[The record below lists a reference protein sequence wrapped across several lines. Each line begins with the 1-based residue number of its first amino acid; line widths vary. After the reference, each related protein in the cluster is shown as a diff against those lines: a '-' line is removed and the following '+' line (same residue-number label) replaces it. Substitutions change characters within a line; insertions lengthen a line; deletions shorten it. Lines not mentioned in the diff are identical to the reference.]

1 MGKQGLWVK
10 LSVGYFDD
18 DRVMEAGVEAELL
31 FVRGLAW
38 GKRDNTGTITKGA
51 MVRLGLGL
59 NDPSKAARTLC
70 ALRLWCEVENGYK
83 VTAWDDWQVVSD
95 RVSKQSAAGKRAAH
109 IRWHKTEPVTGC
121 DLCDAD
127 AIRMRNAS
135 DDDAIRMRTAM
146 QEKEKEIYKEKHL
159 LIASDEA
166 SAFAQFWQVWPKRIG
181 KGAAEKAHKRAVT
194 KVGADRV
201 LVGAHVVAD
210 RWLTMPP
217 GDRQFVPYP
226 ERWLNAGQWDD
237 EIEPIANDSADSLSS
252 VRAIVLECDL
262 CDSTGWREV
271 GDRVVEPCEC
281 RKVEA

>member
-38 GKRDNTGTITKGA
+38 GKRDNTGTITRGA

-59 NDPSKAARTLC
+59 NDPSEAARTLC
-70 ALRLWCEVENGYK
+70 ALRLWCEVDNGYR
-83 VTAWDDWQVVSD
+83 VTAWDDWQVASE
-95 RVSKQSAAGKRAAH
+95 RVVKQSAAGKRAAH
-109 IRWHKTEPVTGC
+109 TRWHKTPVPEC

-127 AIRMRNAS
+127 AIRMRNAY
-135 DDDAIRMRTAM
+135 DDDAIRMRSAM

-159 LIASDEA
+159 LTASGEA
-166 SAFAQFWQVWPKRIG
+166 TQFDLFWQVWPKRIG
-181 KGAAEKAHKRAVT
+181 KAAAEKAHKRAVA

-201 LVGAHVVAD
+201 LAGAHVVAD
-210 RWLTMPP
+210 RWLTMSS

-252 VRAIVLECDL
+252 VRAIVPECDL

>member
-10 LSVGYFDD
+10 LSVAYFDD
-18 DRVMEAGVEAELL
+18 DRVMEAGTEAELL

-59 NDPSKAARTLC
+59 SDPLEAARTLC
-70 ALRLWCEVENGYK
+70 ALRLWCEVENGYR
-83 VTAWDDWQVVSD
+83 VTAWDEWQVVSD
-95 RVSKQSAAGKRAAH
+95 RVVKQSAAGKRAAH
-109 IRWHKTEPVTGC
+109 TRWHKTTPVAGC
-121 DLCDAD
+121 DLCDSD
-127 AIRMRNAS
+127 AIRMRPVC
-135 DDDAIRMRTAM
+135 DDDAIRMRSAM

-159 LIASDEA
+159 PIAGDAA

-181 KGAAEKAHKRAVT
+181 KGAAEKAHRRAVA

-201 LVGAHVVAD
+201 LTGAQAVAD
-210 RWLTMPP
+210 RWLTMLP

-237 EIEPIANDSADSLSS
+237 EVDTPAGVPFDNLTG
-252 VRAIVLECDL
+252 VRVTVPECNL

>member
-18 DRVMEAGVEAELL
+18 DRVMEAGPDAELL

-38 GKRDNTGTITKGA
+38 GKRDNTGTITRGA
-51 MVRLGLGL
+51 MIRLGLGL
-59 NDPSKAARTLC
+59 NDPSEAAKTLC
-70 ALRLWCEVENGYK
+70 ALRLWCEVSNGYK
-83 VTAWDDWQVVSD
+83 VTAWEDWQVASE
-95 RVSKQSAAGKRAAH
+95 RVTKQSAAGKRAAH
-109 IRWHKTEPVTGC
+109 IRWHKTKPVVEC

-127 AIRMRNAS
+127 AIRIRNAS
-135 DDDAIRMRTAM
+135 DNNAFRMRPAM
-146 QEKEKEIYKEKHL
+146 QEIEIEIYKEKQMP
-159 LIASDEA
+159 IASDEA

-201 LVGAHVVAD
+201 LIGAQAVAD
-210 RWLTMPP
+210 RWAVMPP

-237 EIEPIANDSADSLSS
+237 EIEPPSLVSADSLSGM
-252 VRAIVLECDL
+252 RAIVPECDL

-281 RKVEA
+281 RKVET